1 LRVCLTVFRHPPNR
15 QENTLKHLLVT
26 VATVAGL
33 TALPAAAQFQ
43 KPEDAI
49 KYRQSA
55 FTVLAAHFGRIGAMA
70 NGRVPFDA
78 KVAQDNMAVVTAVHM
93 LPFTAF
99 GEGTDKGMPQRAK
112 PEVWKESAKF
122 KAAADK
128 MHAELGKLDAAV
140 KAGNLDAIK
149 AAFGPAGGSCKACH
163 DDFRA
168 ERYSSN

>member
-1 LRVCLTVFRHPPNR
+1 MNR
-15 QENTLKHLLVT
+15 LFLASITTL
-26 VATVAGL
+26 
-33 TALPAAAQFQ
+33 ALGASAAASAQFA

-55 FTVLAAHFGRIGAMA
+55 FTVMATHFGRVGAMA
-70 NGRVPFDA
+70 QGKVPFDA
-78 KVAQDNMAVVTAVHM
+78 KVAAENAALVADLAR

-99 GEGTDKGMPQRAK
+99 GEGTDKGLPNRSK

-128 MHAELGKLDAAV
+128 MVAEAGKLDAAA
-140 KAGNLDAIK
+140 KTGSLDALK
-149 AAFGPAGGSCKACH
+149 AAAGGLGQSCKACH

-168 ERYSSN
+168 EKYSQ